1 MNRMKKGNR
10 NATRLIVNAV
20 KRDNVA
26 RFFIFIFW
34 LKILSAT
41 VSQLSVFGQIFAYKK
56 LAGIP
61 LPAYIMVA

>member
-34 LKILSAT
+34 LKILSTT
-41 VSQLSVFGQIFAYKK
+41 VSQLSVFGQIFAYKE

-61 LPAYIMVA
+61 LPAYIMLA